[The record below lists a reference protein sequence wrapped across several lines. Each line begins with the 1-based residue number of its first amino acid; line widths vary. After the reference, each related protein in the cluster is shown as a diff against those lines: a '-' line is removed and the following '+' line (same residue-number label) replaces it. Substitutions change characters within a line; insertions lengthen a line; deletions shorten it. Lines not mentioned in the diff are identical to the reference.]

1 MLVNITQEQID
12 SSLNFYANA
21 HDFIEEDVLFVNT
34 FEYLD
39 VGMYEVDMNFNVMF
53 SGKKSEHP
61 FHSDTQK
68 LYDKMTSFSEDP
80 RDDEEHEKARLAL
93 EEHWASTADYGVAD
107 SYEQVLKRYPRL
119 ITDPRKFIVTF
130 MRVSK
135 ENSGDW
141 RWEKWGT
148 YIGDK
153 NPRNDYLK
161 DEDDSIMEI
170 FIFNVIEVK

>member
-12 SSLNFYANA
+12 ASPNFYAKDL
-21 HDFIEEDVLFVNT
+21 DFLEEDVLFVDT

-39 VGMYEVDMNFNVMF
+39 VGMYEVDMNFSFMF
-53 SGKKSEHP
+53 SGKKSEYP

-68 LYDKMTSFSEDP
+68 LYNKMISFSEDP
-80 RDDEEHEKARLAL
+80 RDDEGHKKARLAL

-130 MRVSK
+130 TRVTK
-135 ENSGDW
+135 EHSGDW
-141 RWEKWGT
+141 RWEKWGP

-170 FIFNVIEVK
+170 FVFNVIEVK